1 MESICGG
8 DKPFLNSALLDDE
21 HLRVKDKALEHF
33 HGRRKMG
40 GTEFS
45 EKYKEQLEQVIIF
58 NSLCWFWNY
67 YNNSNVFVYRKSK
80 NNLVTTAHKMRAK
93 MFSKPSKHQQ
103 LWL

>member
-1 MESICGG
+1 MYSSLMESICGG
-8 DKPFLNSALLDDE
+8 DKPFLNSALLDEE

-58 NSLCWFWNY
+58 NCFC
-67 YNNSNVFVYRKSK
+67 
-80 NNLVTTAHKMRAK
+80 
-93 MFSKPSKHQQ
+93 
-103 LWL
+103 